1 MCENKTDFRASPDY
15 CCLLPHRNTG
25 WSKHVMGD
33 PGSIIAAVAEIFRLG
48 SYVLLILELFQDSR
62 GKYHSS
68 YVENNNNN
76 NNMSTD
82 NASITILSIFF
93 SLIPMLVKRV
103 RDSEIICRYVS
114 RHYN

>member
-1 MCENKTDFRASPDY
+1 MCENKTYFRASPDY

-25 WSKHVMGD
+25 WSQHVMGD

-48 SYVLLILELFQDSR
+48 SYVLQILELFPDSK

-68 YVENNNNN
+68 YVENNN
-76 NNMSTD
+76 MSTY

-93 SLIPMLVKRV
+93 SLIPMLVKKV
-103 RDSEIICRYVS
+103 RYSEIICRYVS